1 MQGVTE
7 ADNKK
12 TLKAK
17 IFSAQKL
24 KPGKPGFGPFLPIFA
39 LFQTGDPF
47 WGTFFGWLEEFKCI
61 HVKGRDF

>member
-1 MQGVTE
+1 MVQGVTE

-17 IFSAQKL
+17 IFR
-24 KPGKPGFGPFLPIFA
+24 PGKPGFGPFLPIFA
-39 LFQTGDPF
+39 LFQIKNPF